1 MAIPRF
7 LAAINQICEEKKLP
21 RDIVIEAVKEALVRA
36 YWTDYGTKGQKVEVE
51 FTDSG
56 DVRFFVIKEVVEKV
70 EDPFFQISLEEAQ
83 KYNPNA
89 KIGEEVKIE
98 NTPKE
103 FGRIA
108 AQKAKNLIIQ
118 RIREAEREIAY
129 NEYKEKED
137 SVVMGIVQR
146 VEGGTVYI
154 DLGRAVGVMPAV
166 EQIPHE
172 RYYPGQKLRTYVK
185 RVEKTSRGPHI
196 LLSRA
201 DVQFLAKI
209 FEMEIPEIPAG
220 IVEIKSI
227 AREPGSRSKVAV
239 VSNKEEID
247 PVGSCVGQ
255 RGTRINAIN
264 AELSGEKIDIVV
276 WDADPEVFI
285 KKALSPAKVDEVK
298 IVNKTKREAKV
309 KVSPEQ
315 LSLAIGKGG
324 QNVRLAA
331 KLTGWKIDIEGAENI
346 EGAKEGMIDFKEEG
360 EEINKIEADLKQE
373 AETIND
379 SETTINNIAEQNNQS
394 SENES

>member
-1 MAIPRF
+1 MSIPKF

-21 RDIVIEAVKEALVRA
+21 RDVVIEAVKRALIQA
-36 YWTDYGTKGQKVEVE
+36 YWTDYGKKGQKVEVE
-51 FTDSG
+51 FTEDG
-56 DVRFFVIKEVVEKV
+56 DVRFFVIKEVVDKV
-70 EDPFFQISLEEAQ
+70 EDPFFQISLEEAKQ
-83 KYNPNA
+83 YKSDV
-89 KIGEEVKIE
+89 KIGEEVRIE

-108 AQKAKNLIIQ
+108 AQNAKNIIIQ

-129 NEYKEKED
+129 NEYKEKEGE
-137 SVVMGIVQR
+137 VITGVIQR
-146 VEGGTVYI
+146 IERGNVYV
-154 DLGRAVGVMPAV
+154 DLGRAIGILPAV

-172 RYYPGQKLRTYVK
+172 RYYPGQKLRLYVK
-185 RVEKTSRGPHI
+185 RVEKTPRGPHI

-201 DVQFLAKI
+201 DVNFLAKI

-220 IVEIKSI
+220 IVEIKAI
-227 AREPGSRSKVAV
+227 AREAGSRSKVAV

-276 WDADPEVFI
+276 WDADPEIFI
-285 KKALSPAKVDEVK
+285 KNALSPAKVDEVK
-298 IVNKTKREAKV
+298 IVNKSKREVRV
-309 KVSPEQ
+309 KVQPDQ

-346 EGAKEGMIDFKEEG
+346 EGGREGMIDFEKEAQQLEQTQS
-360 EEINKIEADLKQE
+360 EENTQIT
-373 AETIND
+373 ETSSGQD
-379 SETTINNIAEQNNQS
+379 NQT
-394 SENES
+394 NES